1 MAVIGKAH
9 KRMEGLEK
17 ITGSIRYTEDLRL
30 PGMLHARVLTSPYPK
45 AKVGRIDRPPVLAT
59 PGVTAVITAED
70 LARLG
75 SGARGLLAAD
85 QTSYTGE
92 PVAVVL
98 GETEEAAADGLEALR
113 GAVEFDPL
121 PAILNMDDA
130 MREGAP
136 LVRISTQIDEG
147 DAQAHAT
154 VTVEEKKAEK
164 PSNIANRVEFS
175 RGNVDE
181 GMRTA
186 DVVIRRT
193 YTTSRIHQG
202 YIEPHATVAAADP
215 VTGELT
221 LYTSTQGQFYVR
233 KETAK
238 ILGLP
243 EAKVRV
249 VPMTV
254 GGGFGGKI
262 LLHQPLTAAMALL
275 THRPVRLVLTRME
288 DFLTTEPGPAS
299 RAELELGATKDGALV
314 ALRAKLIFDSGCKP
328 AAPVGITGLLL
339 GGYYRFP
346 NLAIEIL
353 DVLTNKPVV
362 GAYRAPGATQATFVI
377 ESAIS
382 ELAAKLGIDPIAFR
396 LRHAAV
402 AGDLMPNGRPWPK
415 IGLKQVLEALDS
427 HPFRRKPKGTDEGIG
442 VAIGG
447 WPGGIESASACIRAN
462 TDGTFEVIM
471 GAVDIS
477 GTATT
482 MALITAE
489 LLGVTPD
496 KVRVTTAD
504 TSQAPYA
511 GMSGGSKITYTV
523 GSAVRLAAEDARRQI
538 LSIAAK
544 HLEARVEDLEIADG
558 QVRVK
563 GSPAVVLPLAE
574 IASMSM
580 RFGALY
586 PPVFGVGSTVV
597 TRQSPGFAGHLVRV
611 RVDRETGAVTLLDYV
626 VAQDVGFAINPA
638 AVEGQMIGGVAQGIG
653 WGLLEQVVYDDAG
666 GLLTGTLADY
676 AVPKAP
682 SVPRVDTVIVQ
693 VPSDDG
699 PFGAKGVGEP
709 PVIPAG
715 AAIANAIADATGV
728 RLTSLPIS
736 AERVVAGVQQD
747 GAPLP
752 RPEPPRRVQSWR

>member
-17 ITGSIRYTEDLRL
+17 ITGNVRYTEDLRL
-30 PGMLHARVLTSPYPK
+30 PGMLHARVLTSPHPK
-45 AKVGRIDRPPVLAT
+45 AKVVRLDRGPVLAI
-59 PGVTAVITAED
+59 PGVAAVITSED

-75 SGARGLLAAD
+75 RGARGLLAAD

-98 GETEEAAADGLEALR
+98 GESEEAAADGLEALH
-113 GAVEFDPL
+113 GAIEFDPL
-121 PAILNMDDA
+121 PAVLTIEDA
-130 MREGAP
+130 MREDAP
-136 LVRISTQIDEG
+136 LVRATTQTDEG

-164 PSNIANRVEFS
+164 PSNIANRVSFA
-175 RGNVDE
+175 RGNVEE
-181 GMRTA
+181 GLRAA
-186 DVVIRRT
+186 DVVVRRS
-193 YTTSRIHQG
+193 YSTSRIHQG
-202 YIEPHATVAAADP
+202 YIEPHATVATVDP

-233 KETAK
+233 KETARV
-238 ILGLP
+238 LGLP

-262 LLHQPLTAAMALL
+262 LVHQPLAAALAL
-275 THRPVRLVLTRME
+275 MTRRPVRLVLTRME

-299 RAELELGATKDGALV
+299 RTELELGATKAGALV

-328 AAPVGITGLLL
+328 AAPVGVTGLLL

-346 NLAIEIL
+346 NLDIEIL

-377 ESAIS
+377 ESAMS

-396 LRHAAV
+396 LRHASV
-402 AGDLMPNGRPWPK
+402 PGDLMPNGRPWPK
-415 IGLKQVLEALDS
+415 MGLKQVLDALDT
-427 HPFRRKPKGTDEGIG
+427 HPVRRKQKGSDEGVG

-471 GAVDIS
+471 GAIDIT

-489 LLGVTPD
+489 LLGVPPD

-504 TSQAPYA
+504 TNQAPYS

-538 LSIAAK
+538 LAIAAK
-544 HLEARVEDLEIADG
+544 HLEARAEDLEIVDG

-563 GSPAVVLPLAE
+563 GTPAVVLPLAE
-574 IASMSM
+574 IASLSM
-580 RFGALY
+580 RFGAQY
-586 PPVFGVGSTVV
+586 APVFGVGSTVV

-611 RVDRETGAVTLLDYV
+611 RVDRETGAVTILDYV
-626 VAQDVGFAINPA
+626 IAQDVGFAINPA

-666 GLLTGTLADY
+666 GLLTSTLADY

-682 SVPRVDTVIVQ
+682 AVPHIDTVIVE

-736 AERVVAGVQQD
+736 AERVVAGLERD
-747 GAPLP
+747 GAPP
-752 RPEPPRRVQSWR
+752 QRVQQPPRARSWR